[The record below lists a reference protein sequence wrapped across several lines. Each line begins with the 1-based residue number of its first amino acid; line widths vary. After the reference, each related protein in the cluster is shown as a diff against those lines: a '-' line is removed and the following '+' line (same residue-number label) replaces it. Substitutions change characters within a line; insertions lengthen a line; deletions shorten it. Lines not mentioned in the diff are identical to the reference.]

1 MKKQLQKILDENN
14 RRFVYA
20 VTDELLDNNN
30 LIKQIKIL
38 NSIGVNIFQ
47 LRQKKLDDTAF
58 IKLANYVKQIL
69 TKDSILIIND
79 NVNVALAVDAHGIHI
94 GQDDIDLLSCRKT
107 LAEQK
112 IIGVSVHNLEQALF
126 AQDNGADY
134 IGVGSIFNTT
144 SKDDIK
150 FVSMSTL
157 TEISE
162 NIKIPIVVIG
172 GININNIDQFKNKK
186 IDGIAMIGTFFK
198 NENYQQDTLA
208 ILDKISKW

>member
-14 RRFVYA
+14 HPFIYA

-47 LRQKKLDDTAF
+47 LRQKKLDDTSF

-126 AQDNGADY
+126 AQNNGADY
-134 IGVGSIFNTT
+134 IGVGSMFNTT

-208 ILDKISKW
+208 MLDKISKW

>member
-208 ILDKISKW
+208 ILDKISK

>member
-14 RRFVYA
+14 HPFIYA

-47 LRQKKLDDTAF
+47 LRQKKLDDTSF

-126 AQDNGADY
+126 AQNNGADY
-134 IGVGSIFNTT
+134 IGVGSMFNTT

-208 ILDKISKW
+208 MLDKISK

>member
-14 RRFVYA
+14 HPFIYA

-30 LIKQIKIL
+30 LIEQIKIL

-47 LRQKKLDDTAF
+47 LRQKKLNDTAF

-79 NVNVALAVDAHGIHI
+79 NVNVALAADAHGIHI

-107 LAEQK
+107 LTEQK

-134 IGVGSIFNTT
+134 IGVGSMFNTT

-172 GININNIDQFKNKK
+172 GININNIDHFKNKK